1 MKQNFLDKAIGFISP
16 SAGYKR
22 AMYREATRSYYDAAQ
37 MSRENGRW
45 NSTNTTAE
53 VADTMDRNII
63 RARARD
69 LERNSDFMENLVLPY
84 VNNVVGNGFTLQ
96 AKIKEDDENASEL
109 NKEIERLFKSWSRHK
124 NCDIM
129 GQQSFKELCETAIR
143 RMRVD
148 GGIIFV
154 KVYDDRGE
162 FPFKLQALE
171 VDSLNESL
179 NSIYM
184 PNKNNVIGGI
194 EIDEYNRPIKY
205 HFKKVILDGYEQFEE
220 DIAIDADRVMFL
232 FMKNRPTQLREIS
245 PMAKTLKRIKD
256 IDSFME
262 ALQIKERVSACLSAF
277 ITQVDNAGFGG
288 GRNNNRVDADSG
300 YNQQTLAPG
309 MIMKLKPGE
318 GVQVV
323 NPTNGAANAE
333 AYIQTQQRISGA
345 GQGLSYEAS
354 SRDMSKVNYS
364 SARQGLLEDRKEY
377 KKYQNYMIEH
387 FLDEV
392 YEEFVTML
400 VMEQMVDIDLIDFLE
415 NKEKYLEHKWIATG
429 WDWINPLKEVNA
441 NSKAVAENIDT
452 LERICAEKGLDWK
465 EVLEQRKREIE
476 FVNSMYP
483 KEEIEDTEKV
493 ENEVNN

>member
-1 MKQNFLDKAIGFISP
+1 
-16 SAGYKR
+16 
-22 AMYREATRSYYDAAQ
+22 
-37 MSRENGRW
+37 
-45 NSTNTTAE
+45 
-53 VADTMDRNII
+53 
-63 RARARD
+63 
-69 LERNSDFMENLVLPY
+69 
-84 VNNVVGNGFTLQ
+84 
-96 AKIKEDDENASEL
+96 
-109 NKEIERLFKSWSRHK
+109 
-124 NCDIM
+124 
-129 GQQSFKELCETAIR
+129 
-143 RMRVD
+143 
-148 GGIIFV
+148 
-154 KVYDDRGE
+154 
-162 FPFKLQALE
+162 
-171 VDSLNESL
+171 
-179 NSIYM
+179 
-184 PNKNNVIGGI
+184 
-194 EIDEYNRPIKY
+194 
-205 HFKKVILDGYEQFEE
+205 
-220 DIAIDADRVMFL
+220 
-232 FMKNRPTQLREIS
+232 
-245 PMAKTLKRIKD
+245 MAKTLKRIKD

-400 VMEQMVDIDLIDFLE
+400 VMEQMIDVDLIDFLE

-429 WDWINPLKEVNA
+429 WDWIDPLKEVNA

-483 KEEIEDTEKV
+483 EKEETEK
-493 ENEVNN
+493 EVNN